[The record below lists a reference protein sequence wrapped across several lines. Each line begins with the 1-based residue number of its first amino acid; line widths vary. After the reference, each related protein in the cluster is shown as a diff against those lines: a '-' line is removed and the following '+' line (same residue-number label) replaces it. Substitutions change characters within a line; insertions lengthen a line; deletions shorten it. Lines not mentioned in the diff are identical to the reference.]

1 MLKQAKEKKRKKML
15 AHLTTIA
22 DSFLKA
28 RSVYPRDHEAFLKL
42 AGQKEV
48 DVFYQ
53 TMVLVEEGA
62 QKYGFCFDWF
72 YDQGAKEWLY
82 MFTDEREV

>member
-1 MLKQAKEKKRKKML
+1 MSEKRTERKRQKYL

-22 DSFLKA
+22 EAFLKA
-28 RSVYPRDHEAFLKL
+28 RAVYPPDYEGFLQV

-48 DVFYQ
+48 DTFYQ
-53 TMVLVEEGA
+53 TMLLVEQGA

-72 YDQGAKEWLY
+72 YDQSANEWLY
-82 MFTDEREV
+82 MFTDAQN